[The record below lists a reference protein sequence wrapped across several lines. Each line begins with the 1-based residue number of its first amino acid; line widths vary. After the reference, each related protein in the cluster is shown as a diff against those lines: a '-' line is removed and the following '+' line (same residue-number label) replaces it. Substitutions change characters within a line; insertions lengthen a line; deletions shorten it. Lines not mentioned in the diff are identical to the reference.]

1 MKTNFDDFINNI
13 PDSIHSN
20 TKTYI
25 SENVA
30 VFIPEEF
37 VIDRKLKT
45 EDYHFV
51 IFQSTPPTMKCN
63 NKEYKFKKGCFV
75 CILPGVEM
83 EVTPIESVN
92 TTNYIS
98 ISINKNFFEEVASQI
113 IDINKINLIPL
124 FNPYSNQLI
133 SLLQL
138 FINEVINYDLN
149 CSLMIRN
156 LEEQIVVQILRDSM
170 PNYLINK
177 KKKITDNDYIEQA
190 IRYMNQY
197 YSSNITIEEICKII
211 FISPSHFQRIFK
223 HHLRETP
230 HSYLMKIRIRN
241 AKSLLRN
248 NELNI
253 EEIARLSGFLSISH
267 FSTVFKRLEGVSP
280 TEYRKKISY
289 GSIIKK

>member
-1 MKTNFDDFINNI
+1 MKTNFDAFINFI

-37 VIDRKLKT
+37 VIDRKIKT

-63 NKEYKFKKGCFV
+63 NIEHNFKKGCFV

-83 EVTPIESVN
+83 EVTPTESVN
-92 TTNYIS
+92 TTSYIS
-98 ISINKNFFEEVASQI
+98 ISINKNFFEDVASQI
-113 IDINKINLIPL
+113 IDLDKISLISL
-124 FNPYSNQLI
+124 FNPYSNQLML
-133 SLLQL
+133 LLQL
-138 FINEVINYDLN
+138 FINEILNYDIN
-149 CSLMIRN
+149 CALMIKN
-156 LEEQIVVQILRDSM
+156 LEELIVIQILRDSM

-190 IRYMNQY
+190 IRYMTQY

-230 HSYLMKIRIRN
+230 HSYLMKIRIKN
-241 AKSLLRN
+241 AKNLLKN
-248 NELNI
+248 KGLNI
-253 EEIARLSGFLSISH
+253 EEVARLSGFLSLSH

-280 TEYRKKISY
+280 TEYRK
-289 GSIIKK
+289 GH